1 MKLVDVTEE
10 GYYKP
15 IEQDRHILYRV
26 SKNTDKVWLKENPN
40 DTLLVDTWIYTSSD
54 PSGLSTYICQGDIHP
69 IDAEQPIEVEKVK
82 QKYQVA
88 GNKGDV
94 LFEIRPSYK
103 ERLEGLLN
111 QIKLDITR
119 YEHGDY
125 DKNDFICD
133 LKDYI
138 RNYDNELQ

>member
-1 MKLVDVTEE
+1 MKLIDVTEE

-15 IEQDRHILYRV
+15 IGQDRHILYRV
-26 SKNTDKVWLKENPN
+26 SKNTDKVWLEENSN
-40 DTLLVDTWIYTSSD
+40 DTLLVDTWIYD
-54 PSGLSTYICQGDIHP
+54 GLDSEGRHVYSCQGDVHP
-69 IDAEQPIEVEKVK
+69 IAAEQPIKVEKVM
-82 QKYQVA
+82 QKYQLL
-88 GNKGDV
+88 GKMGELLIELNS
-94 LFEIRPSYK
+94 SYK
-103 ERLEGLLN
+103 ERLEGLIG

>member
-1 MKLVDVTEE
+1 MKLIDVTEE

-15 IEQDRHILYRV
+15 IAQDSHILYRV

-40 DTLLVDTWIYTSSD
+40 DTLLVDTWLYTSSD
-54 PSGLSTYICQGDIHP
+54 PGGKSCYIRQGDIHP
-69 IDAEQPIEVEKVK
+69 ITAEQPIEVEKVR

-88 GNKGDV
+88 GIRGEA
-94 LFEIRPSYK
+94 LFELQPTYK
-103 ERLEGLLN
+103 DRLEDLIG

-138 RNYDNELQ
+138 RNYGDELQ